1 LKDDLGVSSVPGNDG
16 DQAALPGDSF
26 ALVFRV
32 VVDFVAD
39 QLMLEH
45 TGTWFQLT
53 VLQEW
58 LRTMNVGC
66 QEMQVLDEACSLAQ
80 ELGLLEREGCCLRVP
95 TPRVSEFSWDYLL
108 ELEEHQASVAEGS
121 EEGTKCE
128 ES

>member
-1 LKDDLGVSSVPGNDG
+1 LKDDLVVSDEPGNEG
-16 DQAALPGDSF
+16 EQAAVPGDSS
-26 ALVFRV
+26 APVFRS
-32 VVDFVAD
+32 VVDFVANK
-39 QLMLEH
+39 LMLEQMAP
-45 TGTWFQLT
+45 WFQVT

-58 LRTMNVGC
+58 LRTMSVGC

-95 TPRVSEFSWDYLL
+95 TPRVSEFSWDDLL